1 MSPLGYP
8 SAWLRPRRARF
19 RFARQVHFSSIL
31 APPRPEV
38 STGCVIR
45 PQSVRRRSTSH
56 QGSSGPCGPISQP
69 VRWCGSLRIRA
80 CLLEREQLKYFS
92 GSVVALGT
100 RTVFV
105 ADSFFMRHDLTIA
118 DMAEWPRIGVP
129 RYSMSKG
136 ETLRLLT
143 RAALLLCLLVAVPL
157 HSSGQIQVLQITSS
171 ATLFRGCS
179 SRAAS
184 QVFSALDFRTCRI
197 WS

>member
-1 MSPLGYP
+1 
-8 SAWLRPRRARF
+8 
-19 RFARQVHFSSIL
+19 
-31 APPRPEV
+31 
-38 STGCVIR
+38 
-45 PQSVRRRSTSH
+45 
-56 QGSSGPCGPISQP
+56 
-69 VRWCGSLRIRA
+69 
-80 CLLEREQLKYFS
+80 LLEREQLKYFS

-171 ATLFRGCS
+171 ANFVPGLLKPGSLASIFCTGLQDVPDLVIAQGYPLPRTLAGVKVTFGGVDAPILAVANITGGAYQQIKGLS
-179 SRAAS
+179 GNK
-184 QVFSALDFRTCRI
+184 
-197 WS
+197 